1 MTEHEEQM
9 PLICAVDPGPEK
21 SGWVWWKNGRVVACG
36 VDNNDLVMRCH
47 IWQASNN
54 VGAVLAMEMIANYG
68 ATVGRSTF
76 ETVLWLGRFAQYWKD
91 HGGGRCIKVYRQ
103 EAKRCVCRTHKASDA
118 DVRAAL
124 ITRLGDVGTAKN
136 KGPLYGVKSHAWAA
150 LAVAVTAEAML
161 KEPDVWKAEEVA

>member
-1 MTEHEEQM
+1 MTEVST
-9 PLICAVDPGPEK
+9 IFAVDPGTTK
-21 SGWVWWKNGRVVACG
+21 SGWVVYVDGEIAESG
-36 VDNNDLVMRCH
+36 VDRNEDVLDM
-47 IWQASNN
+47 
-54 VGAVLAMEMIANYG
+54 VGYYAHHRATLAVEMIASYG
-68 ATVGRSTF
+68 TTVGRETF
-76 ETVLWLGRFAQYWKD
+76 ETVLWIGRYCQRWLD
-91 HGGGRCIKVYRQ
+91 RCGGKCLKVYRQ